1 MDDTRDDE
9 PLSDRRREE
18 LLERVQRKSAT
29 VGQQLPQAVEIQGT
43 EMNLKEFV
51 WETKRQGTVPPELRD
66 RVRKVRAKL
75 TAERKERKQ
84 RLESADLTAKE
95 AEDLA
100 QSIVGIDR
108 AISALKNLHEPN
120 LADSARQA
128 DVESSRRWVSFLDS
142 ILD

>member
-1 MDDTRDDE
+1 MDDTGDDTAI
-9 PLSDRRREE
+9 SDRRREE

-29 VGQQLPQAVEIQGT
+29 VGQQLPESVEIQGT

-66 RVRKVRAKL
+66 RVTDVRAEL
-75 TAERKERKQ
+75 TAERKQRKQ
-84 RLESADLTAKE
+84 RLESAELTESE

-100 QSIVGIDR
+100 KSIVGIDR
-108 AISALKNLHEPN
+108 ALSALQNLHESDFT
-120 LADSARQA
+120 DSAREA
-128 DVESSRRWVSFLDS
+128 DVESSRRWVSFLDT